1 MRAPGAGGNMSQLSL
16 RGQALVSSAR
26 DAAQPTAV
34 DQARVLAALRSSLGE
49 AALPLEAQAATAA
62 VRSIWP
68 LLSGLVV
75 GAGVLGATMLLPG
88 RPASTTAGPSVA
100 QLAPSLAPT
109 SQPPFLLGTPLEA
122 EPPPGVD
129 TMPSSSTLP
138 QPSAERAAVPKGPS
152 RHAAQDRLAAE
163 VAILSR
169 ALGELRAGQPTSA
182 LAALNEHRRKFPAGA
197 LVQERRAA
205 EVHALCA
212 LERFQEANLALVAL
226 ARQSPAAAAA
236 AGQACRGNP
245 TTSH

>member
-1 MRAPGAGGNMSQLSL
+1 MSQLSL

-26 DAAQPTAV
+26 DAAQPTAA
-34 DQARVLAALRSSLGE
+34 DHARVLAALRSSLGE
-49 AALPLEAQAATAA
+49 ASLPLEAQAATAA

-88 RPASTTAGPSVA
+88 RPTSTTAGPSVA
-100 QLAPSLAPT
+100 HVAPPATLT
-109 SQPPFLLGTPLEA
+109 SQPLLRGTAPEA
-122 EPPPGVD
+122 EPPPNVD
-129 TMPSSSTLP
+129 TMANSSTLP
-138 QPSAERAAVPKGPS
+138 PPSAERAAVVRGPS

-169 ALGELRAGQPTSA
+169 ALGELRAGHPTFA

-197 LVQERRAA
+197 LAQERHAA
-205 EVHALCA
+205 EVQVLCA

-236 AGQACRGNP
+236 AGQACHGNS